1 MMIIEK
7 RLGELET
14 ENSEKKDTIV
24 VLDSTNKNLETNIKD
39 KESTVNILSIEIDM
53 LKNQMRYLFCF
64 IYLFS
69 IHSNT
74 IDSVGYRNME
84 VNSATEKAALSNKIS
99 ELEFQRARVDR
110 EKLNLEGELAASL
123 KEIAGL
129 RSSVAEVT
137 SASAGLQAKYD
148 ALQMAL
154 VEQTN
159 RADGLDQNL
168 VVANTK
174 IQDLEVGFFFYYYV
188 PFKEE

>member
-1 MMIIEK
+1 
-7 RLGELET
+7 
-14 ENSEKKDTIV
+14 
-24 VLDSTNKNLETNIKD
+24 
-39 KESTVNILSIEIDM
+39 
-53 LKNQMRYLFCF
+53 
-64 IYLFS
+64 
-69 IHSNT
+69 
-74 IDSVGYRNME
+74 ME